1 MFEISKFISARFLF
15 RRTTLASAFGI
26 LLLLAHTAQAQ
37 LPPPTAADTASH
49 SAYDPPSPE
58 WTTGDNGGFGMGPW
72 TLNPASNTPQSG
84 FFVGSSTG
92 NNGTGGDSNTDGD
105 INTAPGSRAWGLY
118 ANSGQTASA
127 VRNFLAPF
135 TPGSVFEI
143 YMDNGDVQSGG
154 TVGFALRN
162 GAGQELL
169 EVYFVGGNAQYTV
182 HGNAPV
188 PSGVN
193 FTREGV
199 RVVIT
204 LTTASTYQ
212 ATLTRLVDG
221 AGNTVSGTLR
231 NNPGP
236 ISQLRLF
243 NANAGAGSDNDLFFN
258 RITYYQGR
266 VLNTDTGRGYLN
278 IQPAIDDP
286 ATLAGHTISVSAGL
300 YTGTQNNNIVINKP
314 RLTLIGA
321 GPTATVISRTA
332 SGTLR
337 GIEIAPSITGTTIS
351 SLRVQGFNDGGICAI
366 QNNHFTTIT
375 NTHVY
380 SNTAGGNC
388 LGGIYMNGPVNHV
401 LISHNEAV
409 NNTSRGI
416 VIWNGFKTNITI
428 THNLVRNNNCCGIEL
443 QDGTAS
449 GVLIAHNTVRD
460 NFDNGIGTVGL
471 TAGAGPNLIYSNTL
485 INNGRF
491 GIEVKLPNGS
501 GLPSGD
507 GSIVVLSNTVA
518 LTDTIA
524 NIKSGEQRD
533 LAGIAA
539 FRRAWVAGFNN
550 VDIPAGVIIQGNV
563 VSGYQQ
569 PSASDGFGIVVEG
582 ARMTVISN
590 TLENNDVGVQVQ
602 AGHTPY
608 APFTNT
614 DGDQSNLADQ
624 YFGRGNSPVACAF
637 YQAGNVFTGNLTN
650 TRQVGTVTPGTVSNL
665 NTGQTF
671 CGIQQAIDAPPTLGG
686 HVLSLTGDTF
696 TGTVIARKPVAI
708 VGAGPGQTV
717 IQSLSPGIVV
727 TTSNVTISNTSIV
740 GTGSDVGITTTF
752 GVTNL
757 TVSNVHISNFA
768 QGVALLGGHSHSVQN
783 SVFTLTNV
791 ITSVGVGMTG
801 LTITLPITNVLVSG
815 NVFTGSGF
823 AVVGIFADQNVITG
837 NQMRFGIAGVRL
849 AGANG
854 NLIEGNQ
861 IENNSSYAI
870 YLAPDAPPLIPS
882 PVLSNSNNVIS
893 GNVALNHPND
903 RAIQIINSPQP
914 GNGNQIVNNVVQ
926 NAGQAG
932 ILTGPGSG
940 DTNLLIAGNTVI
952 TANPGIVVGSSVT
965 ATITNNQVSGGS
977 IGIQVANS
985 SKVVVISNTTSNN
998 GDGISVESGS
1008 SHVTVTNNAASSANN
1023 GFRITNSSAVTV
1035 TANQATN
1042 STTGFFVDNGSNA
1055 VALFNNQAQ
1064 SLNTGVRVGSG
1075 ATNVTLA
1082 SNTVDGTA
1090 LSLEL
1095 QNSSHVVIT
1104 GNTLIN
1110 SGLGFSIT
1118 NGAGNLVT
1126 ATFNVI
1132 TSTGG
1137 VLFNSG
1143 NASGLLLSRNNLANN
1158 TGVTNT
1164 AAGTLNAECNWYGA
1178 ANGPSGAG
1186 SGSGTPVSTGVDFNP
1201 WLLSDDLN
1209 GSCSSGSLTVQ
1220 KVLVGPITPTTA
1232 WQFTATVPT
1241 GTLVFTLPAGG
1252 GAITFSGLDFGPATI
1267 TETPKLGYIP
1277 TSSCTTGATGG
1288 ASISFNLIGD
1298 ATCTFT
1304 NTLEAPTAITL
1315 TAIPTTAVVGSSVLL
1330 TATVTISDGTPAA
1343 DGTVVTFTASLGS
1356 ISPLTAT
1363 TIGGV
1368 VTATLNSTVAS
1379 VAAVTAT
1386 VNSLSATA
1394 LVTFTPGAPFTLTL
1408 TAVPATLPVGNSS
1421 TLTATATDQY
1431 GNPVADG
1438 TTISFTTSLGA
1449 LSSSTA
1455 NTSGGDASVTLS
1467 STVAGVAT
1475 VTATIG
1481 SLSATAQV
1489 TFARVFNMNTGLG
1502 YVGIQQAIDDPQT
1515 LNGHTISV
1523 TAGIYTELVSVT
1535 KQLTLLGAQHGQDAL
1550 ARTAAFVGGKADPT
1564 VESIIYTPINNPTG
1578 GNPGAADLFRVLT
1591 HNVTIDGFVFDGNNP
1606 ALLTST
1612 VQIEGVYAHARRGVT
1627 NIGPNDSF
1635 NPLNNLVL
1643 RNNVFQNFGQR
1654 GVSLAND
1661 GPLSVGNLIERNV
1674 LRRIRDQ
1681 AIILFTNAYADI
1693 VSNTVK
1699 VPVGGIGLHLQNFSA
1714 NNSMAWLSN
1723 TVTII
1728 TNAFGIHANLF
1739 YAPSATLL
1747 IRGNMVNADAA
1758 SALPSQAV
1766 RGWGINVWSIQ
1777 QGSTVI
1783 VEGNRVGLSGG
1794 RLGRGINVWNVP
1806 TNNTVRVTS
1815 NAVANSTVGV
1825 NFDNVDLYFGG
1836 GQSSTLLVTSNTITG
1851 TADGVGLRVRV
1862 SVLESDPL
1870 FGANA
1875 VSGHGL
1881 MLISDTTVVSAGV
1894 GLRVETGITST
1905 FMASATLH
1913 NSALRNNGIG
1923 IQVLRGALTATH
1935 NYLLTNTL
1943 GVTNTGGASVD
1954 VWLNRNAIVGN
1965 GAGITNTAAGT
1976 LNAECNWYGAVSG
1989 PSGVGSGSGD
1999 SVSTGVDF
2007 NPWLLS
2013 DDLNGPCSSGSLT
2026 IQKVLVG
2033 PITPTTAWQ
2042 FTATVPTGT
2051 LVFTLP
2057 AGGGAITFSGLDFGP
2072 ATITETTKLGY
2083 SATSSCTTGATG
2095 GASISFNLIGNVTCT
2110 FTNTITPATTVI
2122 TVTPVI
2128 TNGWFYITETVGP
2141 GTGLLPFDIVLPP
2154 PDPTLGAAS
2163 ARLVITNVNWRHMY
2177 LSPNFTGTRL
2187 SDITAFEYRLRIPSA
2202 SPQLPYINIGWDDDV
2217 TDGNTGFR
2225 GRLVYSLPSL
2235 PADAWHIVDARND
2248 PTPRWYTTLPGAT
2261 QCTNVTPCTFTDLV
2275 AAYPNAAIHPN
2286 TLSGVPLGFIGI
2298 RVGGTGSTGTG
2309 YADGLRVGVGSQITL
2324 FDFEA
2329 APPTTVTLTANP
2341 TTTVVGNNVL
2351 LTATVTIANG
2361 DPAADG
2367 TVVSFTSSLGNV
2379 SPVTA
2384 TTVGGVVT
2392 ATLTSTVAGVA
2403 TVTATV
2409 NSLSATTQVTFT
2421 AGAPFTLTLTAVP
2434 ATLPVGNSSTL
2445 TATATDQ
2452 YGNPV
2457 ADGTT
2462 ISFTT
2467 SLGALSSS
2475 TANTSGGD
2483 ASVTLSSTVA
2493 GVATVTAT
2501 IGSLSATAQVTFAR
2515 VFNMNTGLGYV
2526 GIQQAID
2533 DPQTLNGHTISVT
2546 AGIYTELVS
2555 VTKQLTLLG
2564 AQHGQDALARTA
2576 AFVGGKADSTLE
2588 SIIYT
2593 PINNPTGGNPG
2604 AADLFRVLT
2613 HNVTIDGFVFDGNN
2627 PALLTSTVQI
2637 EGVDAHARR
2646 GVTNIGPDDSFNP
2659 LNNLILRNNVF
2670 QNFGNRGVSLDNN
2683 GPVSTGNLIERNV
2696 LRRIY
2701 DRAIILVRNAYA
2713 DVVSNTI
2720 DVPVEGVGLWMQ
2732 TFYSDG
2738 SMAWL
2743 SNTVTIMTDAFGIH
2757 VNNLF
2762 NALSATIVIRGNVV
2776 NAAASVAPEDAD
2788 LTWGI
2793 NVWSVFAGWGVLV
2806 EENRVGLSG
2815 GRLGRGI
2822 NVWNVPTNNTVRV
2835 TSNAVANSTVGINF
2849 DNVDPYYGGGQSS
2862 TLLVTGNTIT
2872 GTADGIGL
2880 RVRVSVLESDPL
2892 YASNVV
2898 SGHGLMVISNTTVA
2912 SASVGLRVETGITST
2927 FMASATLH
2935 NSALRNNG
2943 IGIQVLR
2950 GALTAT
2956 HNYLLTNTLGVTNTG
2971 GASVDV
2977 WLNRNAIVGNGAGI
2991 TNTAAGTLN
3000 AECNWYG
3007 AVSGPSG
3014 VGSGSGDSVSTGVD
3028 FNPWLLSDDLNGP
3041 CSSGSLTIQKVLVGP
3056 ITPTTAWQFT
3066 ATVPTG
3072 TLVFTLPAGG
3082 GAVTFGS
3089 LDFGPVTITETPKL
3103 GYIATSSCTT
3113 GATGGA
3119 SIAFSLL
3126 GDVTCIFTNT
3136 LAVPTT
3142 ITLSA
3147 DPSSAVVNSSVLLTA
3162 TVSDQ
3167 FGNPVTDGTVVS
3179 FTTSLGNVS
3188 PVTATTVG
3196 GVVTATL
3203 TSTVA
3208 SVATVT
3214 ATVNSLSATTQVTFT
3229 AGAPFTLTLTAVPAT
3244 LSVGNSSTLTATATD
3259 QFGNPVADGTTIS
3272 FTTSLGNVSPVT
3284 ATTVGGVVTAT
3295 LNSTVAS
3302 VAAVTATV
3310 GSLSATAQVTFTP
3323 GAPFTLTLTAVPST
3337 LPVGNSSTLTATATD
3352 QYGNV
3357 VANGTTITFTTSLGT
3372 LSSGTAATSAG
3383 NASVTL
3389 SSTVAGVATVTATVG
3404 SLSAT
3409 AQVTFTPG
3417 APFTF
3422 TFTLTPTVIVANGI
3436 SQSVGTA
3443 TVVDQYG
3450 NPVGGVTVNFLAG
3463 IGTFSPASGAT
3474 NASGQVTA
3482 TLTSLTPAIENVFA
3496 VISGLGFRSVQV
3508 TYVNPPASSAPLT
3521 STLQTVTQT
3530 LGVVRKGGFITY
3542 TLVVTNSGP
3551 GQVNNVLIYAPIP
3564 SGTTYVA
3571 GSASGGNFSGSFAML
3586 LTGQEMGEGRFG
3598 PQATLNAVTWSGNL
3612 AAGASHTL
3620 SYVVQVQIL
3629 EGQVVNQPKVFVDN
3643 ADTGMNLSSAVDVV
3657 AYKLYV
3663 PIVRRQ

>member
-1 MFEISKFISARFLF
+1 MTACNFIKALLRG
-15 RRTTLASAFGI
+15 TTLTSILGI
-26 LLLLAHTAQAQ
+26 LLLLSHTAQAQ

-49 SAYDPPSPE
+49 SAYDPPLPE

-72 TLNPASNTPQSG
+72 TLNPASNTPQNG

-92 NNGTGGDSNTDGD
+92 NNGTSGDTNGDGD
-105 INTAPGSRAWGLY
+105 INTIPGPRAWGLY
-118 ANSGQTASA
+118 ADSGQTASA
-127 VRNFLAPF
+127 VRDFNLPF

-143 YMDNGDVQSGG
+143 FMDNGDVQAGG
-154 TVGFALRN
+154 KVGFALQN
-162 GAGQELL
+162 SSGQDLL
-169 EVYFVGGNAQYTV
+169 EVYFVGDDTQYIV
-182 HGNAPV
+182 HGSTPISSSSV
-188 PSGVN
+188 S

-221 AGNTVSGTLR
+221 AGDTVSGTLR

-236 ISQLRLF
+236 ISRLRLF
-243 NANAGAGSDNDLFFN
+243 NINAGASPSNDVFFN
-258 RITYYQGR
+258 RITYYRGR

-380 SNTAGGNC
+380 SNTGVNC
-388 LGGIYMNGPVNHV
+388 LGGIYLNGIGGINHV
-401 LISHNEAV
+401 TISHNEAV

-524 NIKSGEQRD
+524 NIKPGEQRD

-650 TRQVGTVTPGTVSNL
+650 TRQVGTVTPGTISNL

-696 TGTVIARKPVAI
+696 TGTAIARKPVAI

-757 TVSNVHISNFA
+757 KVSNVHISNFA
-768 QGVALLGGHSHSVQN
+768 QGVALLGGHSHTVQN

-801 LTITLPITNVLVSG
+801 LTTTLPITNVLVSG
-815 NVFTGSGF
+815 NVFTGSGY
-823 AVVGIFADQNVITG
+823 AVVGLFANQNAIVG
-837 NQMRFGIAGVRL
+837 NQMRYGIAGVRL

-870 YLAPDAPPLIPS
+870 YLAPNAPPLIPS

-914 GNGNQIVNNVVQ
+914 GNGNQIVNNVIQ

-932 ILTGPGSG
+932 IFTGAGSG

-1126 ATFNVI
+1126 ATFNII

-1209 GSCSSGSLTVQ
+1209 G
-1220 KVLVGPITPTTA
+1220 
-1232 WQFTATVPT
+1232 
-1241 GTLVFTLPAGG
+1241 
-1252 GAITFSGLDFGPATI
+1252 
-1267 TETPKLGYIP
+1267 
-1277 TSSCTTGATGG
+1277 
-1288 ASISFNLIGD
+1288 
-1298 ATCTFT
+1298 
-1304 NTLEAPTAITL
+1304 
-1315 TAIPTTAVVGSSVLL
+1315 
-1330 TATVTISDGTPAA
+1330 
-1343 DGTVVTFTASLGS
+1343 
-1356 ISPLTAT
+1356 
-1363 TIGGV
+1363 
-1368 VTATLNSTVAS
+1368 
-1379 VAAVTAT
+1379 
-1386 VNSLSATA
+1386 
-1394 LVTFTPGAPFTLTL
+1394 
-1408 TAVPATLPVGNSS
+1408 
-1421 TLTATATDQY
+1421 
-1431 GNPVADG
+1431 
-1438 TTISFTTSLGA
+1438 
-1449 LSSSTA
+1449 
-1455 NTSGGDASVTLS
+1455 
-1467 STVAGVAT
+1467 
-1475 VTATIG
+1475 
-1481 SLSATAQV
+1481 
-1489 TFARVFNMNTGLG
+1489 
-1502 YVGIQQAIDDPQT
+1502 
-1515 LNGHTISV
+1515 
-1523 TAGIYTELVSVT
+1523 
-1535 KQLTLLGAQHGQDAL
+1535 
-1550 ARTAAFVGGKADPT
+1550 
-1564 VESIIYTPINNPTG
+1564 
-1578 GNPGAADLFRVLT
+1578 
-1591 HNVTIDGFVFDGNNP
+1591 
-1606 ALLTST
+1606 
-1612 VQIEGVYAHARRGVT
+1612 
-1627 NIGPNDSF
+1627 
-1635 NPLNNLVL
+1635 
-1643 RNNVFQNFGQR
+1643 
-1654 GVSLAND
+1654 
-1661 GPLSVGNLIERNV
+1661 
-1674 LRRIRDQ
+1674 
-1681 AIILFTNAYADI
+1681 
-1693 VSNTVK
+1693 
-1699 VPVGGIGLHLQNFSA
+1699 
-1714 NNSMAWLSN
+1714 
-1723 TVTII
+1723 
-1728 TNAFGIHANLF
+1728 
-1739 YAPSATLL
+1739 
-1747 IRGNMVNADAA
+1747 
-1758 SALPSQAV
+1758 
-1766 RGWGINVWSIQ
+1766 
-1777 QGSTVI
+1777 
-1783 VEGNRVGLSGG
+1783 
-1794 RLGRGINVWNVP
+1794 
-1806 TNNTVRVTS
+1806 
-1815 NAVANSTVGV
+1815 
-1825 NFDNVDLYFGG
+1825 
-1836 GQSSTLLVTSNTITG
+1836 
-1851 TADGVGLRVRV
+1851 
-1862 SVLESDPL
+1862 
-1870 FGANA
+1870 
-1875 VSGHGL
+1875 
-1881 MLISDTTVVSAGV
+1881 
-1894 GLRVETGITST
+1894 
-1905 FMASATLH
+1905 
-1913 NSALRNNGIG
+1913 
-1923 IQVLRGALTATH
+1923 
-1935 NYLLTNTL
+1935 
-1943 GVTNTGGASVD
+1943 
-1954 VWLNRNAIVGN
+1954 
-1965 GAGITNTAAGT
+1965 
-1976 LNAECNWYGAVSG
+1976 
-1989 PSGVGSGSGD
+1989 
-1999 SVSTGVDF
+1999 
-2007 NPWLLS
+2007 
-2013 DDLNGPCSSGSLT
+2013 PCSGGSLT

-2057 AGGGAITFSGLDFGP
+2057 AGGGAITFSGLDFGL
-2072 ATITETTKLGY
+2072 AIITETTKLGY
-2083 SATSSCTTGATG
+2083 IAASSCTTGATG
-2095 GASISFNLIGNVTCT
+2095 GAAISFSLIGDVICT

-2128 TNGWFYITETVGP
+2128 TNGWAYITETVGP
-2141 GTGLLPFDIVLPP
+2141 GTGLLPFDIVLSP
-2154 PDPTLGAAS
+2154 PDPTLGEAS
-2163 ARLVITNVNWRHMY
+2163 ARLTITDVNWRHMY
-2177 LSPNFTGTRL
+2177 VAPIFTGTLL
-2187 SDITAFEYRLRIPSA
+2187 SDITVFEYRLRVPSA
-2202 SPQLPYINIGWDDDV
+2202 SLQFPYINIGWDDNV

-2225 GRLVYSLPSL
+2225 GRLVYSPPSL
-2235 PADAWHIVDARND
+2235 LADAWHIVDARND

-2261 QCTNVTPCTFTDLV
+2261 QCTDVTPCTFTDLV

-2367 TVVSFTSSLGNV
+2367 TVVSFTTDLGNVSPVTATTVGGVATATLSSTAAGVATVTATVNSLSATTQVTFTAGAPFTLTLTAVPTTLPVGNSSTLTATATDQYGNPVADGTTISFTTSLGTLSGSTATTNGGDAVVTLTSMTPGVATVTATVGSLSATALVTFTPGAPFTLTLTAVPATLPVGNSSTLTATATDQFGNPVADGITISFTTSLGGV

-2501 IGSLSATAQVTFAR
+2501 VNSLSATAQVTF
-2515 VFNMNTGLGYV
+2515 
-2526 GIQQAID
+2526 
-2533 DPQTLNGHTISVT
+2533 
-2546 AGIYTELVS
+2546 
-2555 VTKQLTLLG
+2555 
-2564 AQHGQDALARTA
+2564 
-2576 AFVGGKADSTLE
+2576 
-2588 SIIYT
+2588 T
-2593 PINNPTGGNPG
+2593 P
-2604 AADLFRVLT
+2604 
-2613 HNVTIDGFVFDGNN
+2613 
-2627 PALLTSTVQI
+2627 
-2637 EGVDAHARR
+2637 
-2646 GVTNIGPDDSFNP
+2646 
-2659 LNNLILRNNVF
+2659 
-2670 QNFGNRGVSLDNN
+2670 
-2683 GPVSTGNLIERNV
+2683 
-2696 LRRIY
+2696 
-2701 DRAIILVRNAYA
+2701 
-2713 DVVSNTI
+2713 
-2720 DVPVEGVGLWMQ
+2720 
-2732 TFYSDG
+2732 
-2738 SMAWL
+2738 
-2743 SNTVTIMTDAFGIH
+2743 
-2757 VNNLF
+2757 
-2762 NALSATIVIRGNVV
+2762 
-2776 NAAASVAPEDAD
+2776 
-2788 LTWGI
+2788 
-2793 NVWSVFAGWGVLV
+2793 
-2806 EENRVGLSG
+2806 
-2815 GRLGRGI
+2815 
-2822 NVWNVPTNNTVRV
+2822 
-2835 TSNAVANSTVGINF
+2835 
-2849 DNVDPYYGGGQSS
+2849 
-2862 TLLVTGNTIT
+2862 
-2872 GTADGIGL
+2872 
-2880 RVRVSVLESDPL
+2880 
-2892 YASNVV
+2892 
-2898 SGHGLMVISNTTVA
+2898 
-2912 SASVGLRVETGITST
+2912 
-2927 FMASATLH
+2927 
-2935 NSALRNNG
+2935 
-2943 IGIQVLR
+2943 
-2950 GALTAT
+2950 
-2956 HNYLLTNTLGVTNTG
+2956 
-2971 GASVDV
+2971 
-2977 WLNRNAIVGNGAGI
+2977 
-2991 TNTAAGTLN
+2991 
-3000 AECNWYG
+3000 
-3007 AVSGPSG
+3007 
-3014 VGSGSGDSVSTGVD
+3014 
-3028 FNPWLLSDDLNGP
+3028 
-3041 CSSGSLTIQKVLVGP
+3041 
-3056 ITPTTAWQFT
+3056 
-3066 ATVPTG
+3066 
-3072 TLVFTLPAGG
+3072 
-3082 GAVTFGS
+3082 
-3089 LDFGPVTITETPKL
+3089 
-3103 GYIATSSCTT
+3103 
-3113 GATGGA
+3113 
-3119 SIAFSLL
+3119 
-3126 GDVTCIFTNT
+3126 
-3136 LAVPTT
+3136 
-3142 ITLSA
+3142 
-3147 DPSSAVVNSSVLLTA
+3147 
-3162 TVSDQ
+3162 
-3167 FGNPVTDGTVVS
+3167 
-3179 FTTSLGNVS
+3179 
-3188 PVTATTVG
+3188 
-3196 GVVTATL
+3196 
-3203 TSTVA
+3203 
-3208 SVATVT
+3208 
-3214 ATVNSLSATTQVTFT
+3214 
-3229 AGAPFTLTLTAVPAT
+3229 GAPFTLTLTAVPAT
-3244 LSVGNSSTLTATATD
+3244 LPVGNSSTLTATATD

-3272 FTTSLGNVSPVT
+3272 FTTSLG
-3284 ATTVGGVVTAT
+3284 
-3295 LNSTVAS
+3295 
-3302 VAAVTATV
+3302 
-3310 GSLSATAQVTFTP
+3310 
-3323 GAPFTLTLTAVPST
+3323 
-3337 LPVGNSSTLTATATD
+3337 
-3352 QYGNV
+3352 
-3357 VANGTTITFTTSLGT
+3357 T
-3372 LSSGTAATSAG
+3372 LSSGAATTSSGSAT
-3383 NASVTL
+3383 VTL
-3389 SSTVAGVATVTATVG
+3389 SSIVAGVATVTATVG
-3404 SLSAT
+3404 SLST
-3409 AQVTFTPG
+3409 TVQVTFTPG

-3463 IGTFSPASGAT
+3463 IGSFSPASGVT
-3474 NASGQVTA
+3474 NASGQITA

-3496 VISGLGFRSVQV
+3496 VVSGLGFRSAQA

-3530 LGVVRKGGFITY
+3530 LGVVRKGGLITY
-3542 TLVVTNSGP
+3542 TLVVTNNGP

-3586 LTGQEMGEGRFG
+3586 LTGQELGEGPFG
-3598 PQATLNAVTWSGNL
+3598 PQAALNAVTWSGNL
-3612 AAGASHTL
+3612 PSGASHTL

>member
-1 MFEISKFISARFLF
+1 MFESSKINSARFLF
-15 RRTTLASAFGI
+15 CGMTLASAFGI
-26 LLLLAHTAQAQ
+26 LLLLAHPAQAQ

-49 SAYDPPSPE
+49 SAYDPPPE
-58 WTTGDNGGFGMGPW
+58 WTTNDNGGFGMGPW

-143 YMDNGDVQSGG
+143 FMDNGDVQAGG
-154 TVGFALRN
+154 KVGFALQN
-162 GAGQELL
+162 SSGQDLL
-169 EVYFVGGNAQYTV
+169 EVYFVGDGTQYIV
-182 HGNAPV
+182 HGSTPISSSSSV
-188 PSGVN
+188 S

-221 AGNTVSGTLR
+221 AGDTVSGTLR

-236 ISQLRLF
+236 ISRLRLF
-243 NANAGAGSDNDLFFN
+243 NINAGASPSNDVFFN
-258 RITYYQGR
+258 RITYYRGR
-266 VLNTDTGRGYLN
+266 VLNTDTGRGYLD

-351 SLRVQGFNDGGICAI
+351 SLRVQGFNDGGVCAM
-366 QNNHFTTIT
+366 QDNHFTTIT

-380 SNTAGGNC
+380 SNTGVNC
-388 LGGIYMNGPVNHV
+388 LGGIYLNGIGGINHV
-401 LISHNEAV
+401 TISHNEAV

-524 NIKSGEQRD
+524 NIKPGEQRD

-768 QGVALLGGHSHSVQN
+768 QGVALLGGHSHSVQS

-914 GNGNQIVNNVVQ
+914 GNGNQIINNVIQ

-932 ILTGPGSG
+932 ILTGLGSG

-977 IGIQVANS
+977 IGIRVANS

-998 GDGISVESGS
+998 GDGILVDSNS
-1008 SHVTVTNNAASSANN
+1008 SHVTVTNNAASSAGN
-1023 GFRITNSSAVTV
+1023 GFRVASSSAITVTV
-1035 TANQATN
+1035 NQATN
-1042 STTGFFVDNGSNA
+1042 STTGFFVDNGSNT
-1055 VALFNNQAQ
+1055 VVLLGNQAQ
-1064 SLNTGVRVGSG
+1064 SLGTGIRVGSG

-1143 NASGLLLSRNNLANN
+1143 NASGLLLRRNNLANN

-1178 ANGPSGAG
+1178 VSGPSGVG

-1209 GSCSSGSLTVQ
+1209 GPCSGGSLTIQ

-1277 TSSCTTGATGG
+1277 TSSCTTGATGA

-1515 LNGHTISV
+1515 LNGHIISV

-1535 KQLTLLGAQHGQDAL
+1535 KQLTLLGAQHGQDAV
-1550 ARTAAFVGGKADPT
+1550 ARTAAFTGGKADPT

-1612 VQIEGVYAHARRGVT
+1612 VQIEGVDAHARRGVT
-1627 NIGPNDSF
+1627 NIGPNSESSY
-1635 NPLNNLVL
+1635 NPLNNLIL
-1643 RNNVFQNFGQR
+1643 RNNVFQNFARHGAWLENN
-1654 GVSLAND
+1654 GPVSN
-1661 GPLSVGNLIERNV
+1661 GNLIERNV
-1674 LRRIRDQ
+1674 LRRIRDR
-1681 AIILFTNAYADI
+1681 AIFLITNAYADI
-1693 VSNTVK
+1693 VSNTIE
-1699 VPVGGIGLHLQNFSA
+1699 VPVSVSVIGFGINMLNFYA
-1714 NNSMAWLSN
+1714 NGSMAWLSN
-1723 TVTII
+1723 TITIV
-1728 TNAFGIHANLF
+1728 TNAMGMHANLF
-1739 YAPSATLL
+1739 YAPSATLF
-1747 IRGNMVNADAA
+1747 IRGNVVNADAA
-1758 SALPSQAV
+1758 SAVSSLAV
-1766 RGWGINVWSIQ
+1766 WGWGINVWSVQ

-1806 TNNTVRVTS
+1806 TNNTVRVIS

-1825 NFDNVDLYFGG
+1825 HLDNINPYGG
-1836 GQSSTLLVTSNTITG
+1836 GGGASSTLLVTSNAITG
-1851 TADGVGLRVRV
+1851 TTDGIGLLVRV
-1862 SVLESDPL
+1862 ASPNVT
-1870 FGANA
+1870 
-1875 VSGHGL
+1875 GHGL

-1913 NSALRNNGIG
+1913 NSTLRNNGIG

-1976 LNAECNWYGAVSG
+1976 LNAECNWYGAANG

-2057 AGGGAITFSGLDFGP
+2057 AGGGAVTFSGLDFGP

-2187 SDITAFEYRLRIPSA
+2187 SDITVFEYRLRIPSA

-2367 TVVSFTSSLGNV
+2367 TVVSFTTSLGSILPVTATTVGGVVTATLNSTVAGVATVTATVNGLSATAQVTFTPGAPFTLTLTAVPATLSVGNSSTLTATATDQFGNPVADGTTISFTTSLGTLSGSTATTNGGDAVVTLTSMTPGVATVTATVGSLSATALVTFTPGAPFTLTLTAVPSTVLVGGASALTATATDQFGNPVADGTTISFTTSLGGV

-2392 ATLTSTVAGVA
+2392 ATLSSTVAGVA

-2434 ATLPVGNSSTL
+2434 TTLP
-2445 TATATDQ
+2445 
-2452 YGNPV
+2452 
-2457 ADGTT
+2457 
-2462 ISFTT
+2462 
-2467 SLGALSSS
+2467 
-2475 TANTSGGD
+2475 
-2483 ASVTLSSTVA
+2483 
-2493 GVATVTAT
+2493 
-2501 IGSLSATAQVTFAR
+2501 
-2515 VFNMNTGLGYV
+2515 
-2526 GIQQAID
+2526 
-2533 DPQTLNGHTISVT
+2533 
-2546 AGIYTELVS
+2546 
-2555 VTKQLTLLG
+2555 
-2564 AQHGQDALARTA
+2564 
-2576 AFVGGKADSTLE
+2576 
-2588 SIIYT
+2588 
-2593 PINNPTGGNPG
+2593 
-2604 AADLFRVLT
+2604 
-2613 HNVTIDGFVFDGNN
+2613 
-2627 PALLTSTVQI
+2627 
-2637 EGVDAHARR
+2637 
-2646 GVTNIGPDDSFNP
+2646 
-2659 LNNLILRNNVF
+2659 
-2670 QNFGNRGVSLDNN
+2670 
-2683 GPVSTGNLIERNV
+2683 
-2696 LRRIY
+2696 
-2701 DRAIILVRNAYA
+2701 
-2713 DVVSNTI
+2713 
-2720 DVPVEGVGLWMQ
+2720 
-2732 TFYSDG
+2732 
-2738 SMAWL
+2738 
-2743 SNTVTIMTDAFGIH
+2743 
-2757 VNNLF
+2757 
-2762 NALSATIVIRGNVV
+2762 
-2776 NAAASVAPEDAD
+2776 
-2788 LTWGI
+2788 
-2793 NVWSVFAGWGVLV
+2793 
-2806 EENRVGLSG
+2806 
-2815 GRLGRGI
+2815 
-2822 NVWNVPTNNTVRV
+2822 
-2835 TSNAVANSTVGINF
+2835 
-2849 DNVDPYYGGGQSS
+2849 
-2862 TLLVTGNTIT
+2862 
-2872 GTADGIGL
+2872 
-2880 RVRVSVLESDPL
+2880 
-2892 YASNVV
+2892 
-2898 SGHGLMVISNTTVA
+2898 
-2912 SASVGLRVETGITST
+2912 
-2927 FMASATLH
+2927 
-2935 NSALRNNG
+2935 
-2943 IGIQVLR
+2943 
-2950 GALTAT
+2950 
-2956 HNYLLTNTLGVTNTG
+2956 
-2971 GASVDV
+2971 
-2977 WLNRNAIVGNGAGI
+2977 
-2991 TNTAAGTLN
+2991 
-3000 AECNWYG
+3000 
-3007 AVSGPSG
+3007 
-3014 VGSGSGDSVSTGVD
+3014 
-3028 FNPWLLSDDLNGP
+3028 
-3041 CSSGSLTIQKVLVGP
+3041 
-3056 ITPTTAWQFT
+3056 
-3066 ATVPTG
+3066 
-3072 TLVFTLPAGG
+3072 
-3082 GAVTFGS
+3082 
-3089 LDFGPVTITETPKL
+3089 
-3103 GYIATSSCTT
+3103 
-3113 GATGGA
+3113 
-3119 SIAFSLL
+3119 
-3126 GDVTCIFTNT
+3126 
-3136 LAVPTT
+3136 
-3142 ITLSA
+3142 
-3147 DPSSAVVNSSVLLTA
+3147 
-3162 TVSDQ
+3162 
-3167 FGNPVTDGTVVS
+3167 
-3179 FTTSLGNVS
+3179 
-3188 PVTATTVG
+3188 
-3196 GVVTATL
+3196 
-3203 TSTVA
+3203 
-3208 SVATVT
+3208 
-3214 ATVNSLSATTQVTFT
+3214 
-3229 AGAPFTLTLTAVPAT
+3229 
-3244 LSVGNSSTLTATATD
+3244 VGNSSTLTATATD

-3295 LNSTVAS
+3295 LNSTVAG

-3417 APFTF
+3417 APFTLTLTAVPSTLPVGSSSALTATATDQYGNAVADGTVVSFTTDLGSVSPVTATTVGGITTATLGSTAAGVATVTATVNGLSATAQVTFTPGAPFTLTLTAVPATLPVGNNSTLTATATDQFGNPVADDTTISFTTSLGGVSPVTATTVGGVATATLSSTVAGVATVTATLNSLSATAQVTFTPGAPFTLTLTAVPATLPVGNSSTLTATATDQFGNPVADGTTISLTTSLGGVSPVTATTVGGVVTATLNSTVAGVATVTATVNSLSATAQVTFTPGAPFTLTLTAVPATLPVGNSSTLTATATDQFGNPVADGTTISFTTSLGTLSSGAATTSSGSATVTLSSIVAGVATVTATVGSLSTTVQVTFTPGAPFTF

-3463 IGTFSPASGAT
+3463 IGSFSPASGVT
-3474 NASGQVTA
+3474 NASGQITA

-3496 VISGLGFRSVQV
+3496 VVSGLGFRSAQA

-3530 LGVVRKGGFITY
+3530 LGVVRKGGLITY
-3542 TLVVTNSGP
+3542 TLVVTNNGP

-3586 LTGQEMGEGRFG
+3586 LTGQELGEGPFG
-3598 PQATLNAVTWSGNL
+3598 PQAALNAVTWSGNL
-3612 AAGASHTL
+3612 PSGASHTL

-3657 AYKLYV
+3657 AYKLYM

>member
-1 MFEISKFISARFLF
+1 MTACNFIKALLRG
-15 RRTTLASAFGI
+15 TTLTSILGI
-26 LLLLAHTAQAQ
+26 LLLLSHTAQAQ

-49 SAYDPPSPE
+49 SAYDPPLPE

-72 TLNPASNTPQSG
+72 TLNPASNTPQNG
-84 FFVGSSTG
+84 FFVGDSTG
-92 NNGTGGDSNTDGD
+92 NNGTSGDTNGDGD
-105 INTAPGSRAWGLY
+105 INTIPGPRAWGLY
-118 ANSGQTASA
+118 ADSGQTASA
-127 VRNFLAPF
+127 VRDFNLPF

-143 YMDNGDVQSGG
+143 FMDNGDVQAGG
-154 TVGFALRN
+154 KVGFALQN
-162 GAGQELL
+162 SSGQDLL
-169 EVYFVGGNAQYTV
+169 EVYFVGDDTQYIV
-182 HGNAPV
+182 HGSTPISSSSSV
-188 PSGVN
+188 S

-221 AGNTVSGTLR
+221 AGDTVSGTLR

-236 ISQLRLF
+236 ISRLRLF
-243 NANAGAGSDNDLFFN
+243 NINAGASPSNDVFFN
-258 RITYYQGR
+258 RITYYRGR
-266 VLNTDTGRGYLN
+266 VLNTDTGRGYLD
-278 IQPAIDDP
+278 IQPAINDP

-665 NTGQTF
+665 NTSQTF

-708 VGAGPGQTV
+708 AGAGPGQTI

-801 LTITLPITNVLVSG
+801 LTTTLPITNVLVSG
-815 NVFTGSGF
+815 NVFTNSGY

-837 NQMRFGIAGVRL
+837 NQMRFGTAGVRL

-932 ILTGPGSG
+932 ILTGLGSG

-977 IGIQVANS
+977 IGIRVANS
-985 SKVVVISNTTSNN
+985 SIVTVISNTTSNN

-1143 NASGLLLSRNNLANN
+1143 NASGLLLRRNNLANN

-1178 ANGPSGAG
+1178 ANGPSGVG
-1186 SGSGTPVSTGVDFNP
+1186 NGSGTPVSTGVDFNP

-1209 GSCSSGSLTVQ
+1209 GPCSGGSLTVQ

-1252 GAITFSGLDFGPATI
+1252 GAVTFSGLDFGPATI
-1267 TETPKLGYIP
+1267 TETTKLGYIP

-1455 NTSGGDASVTLS
+1455 NTSGGDAIVTLS

-1535 KQLTLLGAQHGQDAL
+1535 KQLTLLGAQHGQDAV

-1654 GVSLAND
+1654 GVSLANN

-1913 NSALRNNGIG
+1913 NSTLRNNGIG

-1965 GAGITNTAAGT
+1965 GAGITNTAAGM
-1976 LNAECNWYGAVSG
+1976 LKAECNWYGAANG
-1989 PSGVGSGSGD
+1989 PSGVGNGSGD
-1999 SVSTGVDF
+1999 SVSSGVDF

-2013 DDLNGPCSSGSLT
+2013 DNLNGPCSGGSLT

-2033 PITPTTAWQ
+2033 PITPITAWQ

-2072 ATITETTKLGY
+2072 ATITETPKLGY

-2095 GASISFNLIGNVTCT
+2095 AASISFNLIGDATCT
-2110 FTNTITPATTVI
+2110 FTNTLEA
-2122 TVTPVI
+2122 
-2128 TNGWFYITETVGP
+2128 
-2141 GTGLLPFDIVLPP
+2141 
-2154 PDPTLGAAS
+2154 PT
-2163 ARLVITNVNWRHMY
+2163 
-2177 LSPNFTGTRL
+2177 
-2187 SDITAFEYRLRIPSA
+2187 
-2202 SPQLPYINIGWDDDV
+2202 
-2217 TDGNTGFR
+2217 
-2225 GRLVYSLPSL
+2225 
-2235 PADAWHIVDARND
+2235 
-2248 PTPRWYTTLPGAT
+2248 
-2261 QCTNVTPCTFTDLV
+2261 
-2275 AAYPNAAIHPN
+2275 AI
-2286 TLSGVPLGFIGI
+2286 
-2298 RVGGTGSTGTG
+2298 
-2309 YADGLRVGVGSQITL
+2309 
-2324 FDFEA
+2324 
-2329 APPTTVTLTANP
+2329 TLTAIP
-2341 TTTVVGNNVL
+2341 TTAVVGSSVL
-2351 LTATVTIANG
+2351 LTATVTISDG
-2361 DPAADG
+2361 TPAADG
-2367 TVVSFTSSLGNV
+2367 TVVTFTASLGSI
-2379 SPVTA
+2379 SPLTA
-2384 TTVGGVVT
+2384 TTIGGVVT
-2392 ATLTSTVAGVA
+2392 ATLNSTVASVA
-2403 TVTATV
+2403 AVTATV
-2409 NSLSATTQVTFT
+2409 NSLSATALVTFT
-2421 AGAPFTLTLTAVP
+2421 PGAPFTLTLTAVP

-2483 ASVTLSSTVA
+2483 AIVTLSSTVA

-2670 QNFGNRGVSLDNN
+2670 QNFGDRGVSLDNN

-2701 DRAIILVRNAYA
+2701 NRAIILVRNAYA

-2822 NVWNVPTNNTVRV
+2822 NVWNVPTTNTVRV
-2835 TSNAVANSTVGINF
+2835 LGNIVANSTVGINF

-3041 CSSGSLTIQKVLVGP
+3041 CSGGSLTIQKVLVGP

-3203 TSTVA
+3203 NSTVA
-3208 SVATVT
+3208 GVATVT
-3214 ATVNSLSATTQVTFT
+3214 ATVGSLSATAQVTFT
-3229 AGAPFTLTLTAVPAT
+3229 PGAPFTLTLTAVPAT
-3244 LSVGNSSTLTATATD
+3244 LPVGNSSTLTATATD

-3272 FTTSLGNVSPVT
+3272 FTTSLGTLSSAT
-3284 ATTVGGVVTAT
+3284 ATT
-3295 LNSTVAS
+3295 
-3302 VAAVTATV
+3302 
-3310 GSLSATAQVTFTP
+3310 
-3323 GAPFTLTLTAVPST
+3323 
-3337 LPVGNSSTLTATATD
+3337 
-3352 QYGNV
+3352 
-3357 VANGTTITFTTSLGT
+3357 
-3372 LSSGTAATSAG
+3372 SGG

-3389 SSTVAGVATVTATVG
+3389 NSTLPGVATVTATVG
-3404 SLSAT
+3404 SLNAT
-3409 AQVTFTPG
+3409 TLVTFTPG

-3436 SQSVGTA
+3436 SQSLATA
-3443 TVVDQYG
+3443 TVVDQFG
-3450 NPVGGVTVNFLAG
+3450 NPVSGVTVNFLAG

-3474 NASGQVTA
+3474 NASGQITA

-3496 VISGLGFRSVQV
+3496 AISGLGFRSVQV
-3508 TYVNPPASSAPLT
+3508 IYVNPPASSAPLT

-3542 TLVVTNSGP
+3542 TLVVTNSGL

-3586 LTGQEMGEGRFG
+3586 LTGQELGEGTFG

-3620 SYVVQVQIL
+3620 SYVVQAQIL

-3657 AYKLYV
+3657 AYKIYV

>member
-1 MFEISKFISARFLF
+1 MFKSSKINSARFLF
-15 RRTTLASAFGI
+15 CGTTLTSILGI
-26 LLLLAHTAQAQ
+26 LLLLSHTAQAQ
-37 LPPPTAADTASH
+37 LPPPTAQDTASD
-49 SAYDPPSPE
+49 SAYTAWDD
-58 WTTGDNGGFGMGPW
+58 GDNGGFGMGPW
-72 TLNPASNTPQSG
+72 TLNPASNTPQNG
-84 FFVGSSTG
+84 FFVGDSTG
-92 NNGTGGDSNTDGD
+92 NNGTSNDPDGD
-105 INTAPGSRAWGLY
+105 INTVPGNRAWGLY

-143 YMDNGDVQSGG
+143 FMDNGAVQSGG
-154 TVGFALRN
+154 TVGFALQN
-162 GAGQELL
+162 SSGQDLL
-169 EVYFVGGNAQYTV
+169 EVYFVGGGTQYTV
-182 HGNAPV
+182 YGDTLI

-221 AGNTVSGTLR
+221 AGNTVSGNLR

-243 NANAGAGSDNDLFFN
+243 NADAGTSPDNDLFFN
-258 RITYYQGR
+258 RITYYRGR
-266 VLNTDTGRGYLN
+266 VLNADTGRGYLN

-286 ATLAGHTISVSAGL
+286 ATLAGHTISVTAGL
-300 YTGTQNNNIVINKP
+300 YTGTV
-314 RLTLIGA
+314 
-321 GPTATVISRTA
+321 TV
-332 SGTLR
+332 
-337 GIEIAPSITGTTIS
+337 
-351 SLRVQGFNDGGICAI
+351 
-366 QNNHFTTIT
+366 
-375 NTHVY
+375 
-380 SNTAGGNC
+380 
-388 LGGIYMNGPVNHV
+388 
-401 LISHNEAV
+401 
-409 NNTSRGI
+409 
-416 VIWNGFKTNITI
+416 
-428 THNLVRNNNCCGIEL
+428 
-443 QDGTAS
+443 
-449 GVLIAHNTVRD
+449 
-460 NFDNGIGTVGL
+460 
-471 TAGAGPNLIYSNTL
+471 
-485 INNGRF
+485 
-491 GIEVKLPNGS
+491 
-501 GLPSGD
+501 
-507 GSIVVLSNTVA
+507 
-518 LTDTIA
+518 
-524 NIKSGEQRD
+524 
-533 LAGIAA
+533 
-539 FRRAWVAGFNN
+539 
-550 VDIPAGVIIQGNV
+550 
-563 VSGYQQ
+563 
-569 PSASDGFGIVVEG
+569 
-582 ARMTVISN
+582 
-590 TLENNDVGVQVQ
+590 
-602 AGHTPY
+602 
-608 APFTNT
+608 
-614 DGDQSNLADQ
+614 
-624 YFGRGNSPVACAF
+624 
-637 YQAGNVFTGNLTN
+637 
-650 TRQVGTVTPGTVSNL
+650 
-665 NTGQTF
+665 
-671 CGIQQAIDAPPTLGG
+671 
-686 HVLSLTGDTF
+686 
-696 TGTVIARKPVAI
+696 RKPVAI
-708 VGAGPGQTV
+708 VGAGPGQTI

-768 QGVALLGGHSHSVQN
+768 QGVALLGGHSHTVQN
-783 SVFTLTNV
+783 SVFTLTNAT
-791 ITSVGVGMTG
+791 TSVGVGMIG
-801 LTITLPITNVLVSG
+801 LTTTLPITNVLVSG
-815 NVFTGSGF
+815 NVFTGSGYAVAGLF
-823 AVVGIFADQNVITG
+823 ANQNAIVG
-837 NQMRFGIAGVRL
+837 NQMRYGTAGVRL

-861 IENNSSYAI
+861 IENNSLYAI
-870 YLAPDAPPLIPS
+870 YLAPNVPFLIP

-893 GNVALNHPND
+893 GNVALNHLND
-903 RAIQIINSPQP
+903 RAIQIINSSQP
-914 GNGNQIVNNVVQ
+914 GNGNQIVNNVIQ

-932 ILTGPGSG
+932 IFTGAGSG

-952 TANPGIVVGSSVT
+952 TANPGIAVGSSVT

-977 IGIQVANS
+977 SGIQIANS
-985 SKVVVISNTTSNN
+985 SNVVVISNTTSNN
-998 GDGISVESGS
+998 GDGIRIDNGS
-1008 SHVTVTNNAASSANN
+1008 SHVTAANNAVSSAGN
-1023 GFRITNSSAVTV
+1023 GMRVANSTAVTL
-1035 TANQATN
+1035 TANKVTN
-1042 STTGFFVDNGSNA
+1042 STTGFLVDSGSNA
-1055 VALFNNQAQ
+1055 IVLLANQAQ
-1064 SLNTGVRVGSG
+1064 SLNTGIRVGSG

-1082 SNTVDGTA
+1082 SNTVDGTG
-1090 LSLEL
+1090 LSLELL

-1126 ATFNVI
+1126 ATFNII

-1158 TGVTNT
+1158 TGITNT

-1178 ANGPSGAG
+1178 ANGPSGVG

-1209 GSCSSGSLTVQ
+1209 GPCSGGSLTIQ

-1252 GAITFSGLDFGPATI
+1252 GAVTFSGLDFGQVSI
-1267 TETPKLGYIP
+1267 TETTKLDYIP

-1288 ASISFNLIGD
+1288 ASISFNLIGNV
-1298 ATCTFT
+1298 TCTFT
-1304 NTLEAPTAITL
+1304 NTITPATTVITVTPVITNGWFYITETVGPGTGLLPFDIVLPPPDPTLGEASARLTITNVNWRHMYLAPIFTGTRLSDITVFEYRLRRPSASSPLPYINIGWDDNVTDGNTGFRGRLVYSPPSLPANAWHIVDARNDPTPRWYTTLPGATQCTNVTPCTFTDLVAAYPNAAIHPNTLSGVPLGFIGIRVGGTGSTGTGYADGLRVGVGSQITL
-1315 TAIPTTAVVGSSVLL
+1315 FDFEAASPTTITLAANPTTTVVGNNVLL
-1330 TATVTISDGTPAA
+1330 TATVTIANGDPAA
-1343 DGTVVTFTASLGS
+1343 DGTVVSFTSSLGNV
-1356 ISPLTAT
+1356 SPVTAT
-1363 TIGGV
+1363 TVGGV
-1368 VTATLNSTVAS
+1368 VTATLNSTVAG
-1379 VAAVTAT
+1379 VATVTAT
-1386 VNSLSATA
+1386 VNSLSTTA
-1394 LVTFTPGAPFTLTL
+1394 QVTFTPGAPFTLTL

-1535 KQLTLLGAQHGQDAL
+1535 KQLTLLGAQHGQDAV

-1654 GVSLAND
+1654 GVSLANN

-1674 LRRIRDQ
+1674 LRRIHDQ

-1728 TNAFGIHANLF
+1728 TNALGIHANLF

-1766 RGWGINVWSIQ
+1766 WGWGINVWSIQ

-1806 TNNTVRVTS
+1806 TTNTVRVIG
-1815 NAVANSTVGV
+1815 NIVANSTVGI
-1825 NFDNVDLYFGG
+1825 NFDNVDPYFGG

-1976 LNAECNWYGAVSG
+1976 LNAECNWYGAANG

-2013 DDLNGPCSSGSLT
+2013 DNLNGPCSSGSLT

-2057 AGGGAITFSGLDFGP
+2057 AGGGAVTFSGLDFGP

-2083 SATSSCTTGATG
+2083 IPTSSCTTGATG

-2141 GTGLLPFDIVLPP
+2141 GAGLLPFDIVLSP
-2154 PDPTLGAAS
+2154 PDPTLGKAS
-2163 ARLVITNVNWRHMY
+2163 ARLVITDVNWRHMY
-2177 LSPNFTGTRL
+2177 LSPVFTGTRL
-2187 SDITAFEYRLRIPSA
+2187 SDITVFEYRLRIPSA
-2202 SPQLPYINIGWDDDV
+2202 SSQVPYINIGWDDDV
-2217 TDGNTGFR
+2217 TDGDTGFR
-2225 GRLVYSLPSL
+2225 GRLVYSPPSL

-2248 PTPRWYTTLPGAT
+2248 PTPRWYTTLTGAP
-2261 QCTNVTPCTFTDLV
+2261 QCTSTTPCTFAQVV

-2286 TLSGVPLGFIGI
+2286 VPLGFIGI
-2298 RVGGTGSTGTG
+2298 RVGGVGSTGMG
-2309 YADGLRVGVGSQITL
+2309 YADGLRVGVGSQVTL

-2329 APPTTVTLTANP
+2329 ASPTTVTLAANP

-2367 TVVSFTSSLGNV
+2367 TTISFTTSLGGV

-2384 TTVGGVVT
+2384 TTVGGVAT
-2392 ATLTSTVAGVA
+2392 ATLSSTVAGVA

-2501 IGSLSATAQVTFAR
+2501 IGSLSATAQVTF
-2515 VFNMNTGLGYV
+2515 
-2526 GIQQAID
+2526 
-2533 DPQTLNGHTISVT
+2533 T
-2546 AGIYTELVS
+2546 A
-2555 VTKQLTLLG
+2555 
-2564 AQHGQDALARTA
+2564 
-2576 AFVGGKADSTLE
+2576 
-2588 SIIYT
+2588 
-2593 PINNPTGGNPG
+2593 
-2604 AADLFRVLT
+2604 
-2613 HNVTIDGFVFDGNN
+2613 
-2627 PALLTSTVQI
+2627 
-2637 EGVDAHARR
+2637 
-2646 GVTNIGPDDSFNP
+2646 
-2659 LNNLILRNNVF
+2659 
-2670 QNFGNRGVSLDNN
+2670 
-2683 GPVSTGNLIERNV
+2683 
-2696 LRRIY
+2696 
-2701 DRAIILVRNAYA
+2701 
-2713 DVVSNTI
+2713 
-2720 DVPVEGVGLWMQ
+2720 
-2732 TFYSDG
+2732 
-2738 SMAWL
+2738 
-2743 SNTVTIMTDAFGIH
+2743 
-2757 VNNLF
+2757 
-2762 NALSATIVIRGNVV
+2762 
-2776 NAAASVAPEDAD
+2776 
-2788 LTWGI
+2788 
-2793 NVWSVFAGWGVLV
+2793 
-2806 EENRVGLSG
+2806 
-2815 GRLGRGI
+2815 
-2822 NVWNVPTNNTVRV
+2822 
-2835 TSNAVANSTVGINF
+2835 
-2849 DNVDPYYGGGQSS
+2849 
-2862 TLLVTGNTIT
+2862 
-2872 GTADGIGL
+2872 
-2880 RVRVSVLESDPL
+2880 
-2892 YASNVV
+2892 
-2898 SGHGLMVISNTTVA
+2898 
-2912 SASVGLRVETGITST
+2912 
-2927 FMASATLH
+2927 
-2935 NSALRNNG
+2935 
-2943 IGIQVLR
+2943 
-2950 GALTAT
+2950 
-2956 HNYLLTNTLGVTNTG
+2956 
-2971 GASVDV
+2971 
-2977 WLNRNAIVGNGAGI
+2977 
-2991 TNTAAGTLN
+2991 
-3000 AECNWYG
+3000 
-3007 AVSGPSG
+3007 
-3014 VGSGSGDSVSTGVD
+3014 
-3028 FNPWLLSDDLNGP
+3028 
-3041 CSSGSLTIQKVLVGP
+3041 
-3056 ITPTTAWQFT
+3056 
-3066 ATVPTG
+3066 
-3072 TLVFTLPAGG
+3072 
-3082 GAVTFGS
+3082 
-3089 LDFGPVTITETPKL
+3089 
-3103 GYIATSSCTT
+3103 
-3113 GATGGA
+3113 
-3119 SIAFSLL
+3119 
-3126 GDVTCIFTNT
+3126 
-3136 LAVPTT
+3136 
-3142 ITLSA
+3142 
-3147 DPSSAVVNSSVLLTA
+3147 
-3162 TVSDQ
+3162 
-3167 FGNPVTDGTVVS
+3167 
-3179 FTTSLGNVS
+3179 
-3188 PVTATTVG
+3188 
-3196 GVVTATL
+3196 
-3203 TSTVA
+3203 
-3208 SVATVT
+3208 
-3214 ATVNSLSATTQVTFT
+3214 
-3229 AGAPFTLTLTAVPAT
+3229 
-3244 LSVGNSSTLTATATD
+3244 
-3259 QFGNPVADGTTIS
+3259 
-3272 FTTSLGNVSPVT
+3272 
-3284 ATTVGGVVTAT
+3284 
-3295 LNSTVAS
+3295 
-3302 VAAVTATV
+3302 
-3310 GSLSATAQVTFTP
+3310 

-3337 LPVGNSSTLTATATD
+3337 LPVGSSSALTATATD
-3352 QYGNV
+3352 QYGNAVADGTV
-3357 VANGTTITFTTSLGT
+3357 VSFTTSLG
-3372 LSSGTAATSAG
+3372 SVSPVTATTVGSVATA
-3383 NASVTL
+3383 TL
-3389 SSTVAGVATVTATVG
+3389 SSTISGVATVTATVG
-3404 SLSAT
+3404 SLST
-3409 AQVTFTPG
+3409 TVQVTFTPG

-3436 SQSVGTA
+3436 SQSLATA
-3443 TVVDQYG
+3443 TVVDQFG
-3450 NPVGGVTVNFLAG
+3450 NPVSGVTVNFLAG

-3474 NASGQVTA
+3474 NASGQITA

-3496 VISGLGFRSVQV
+3496 VVSGLGFRSAQA

-3530 LGVVRKGGFITY
+3530 LGVVRKGGLITY
-3542 TLVVTNSGP
+3542 TLTVTNTGA
-3551 GQVNNVLIYAPIP
+3551 GQINNVLLFAPIP

-3586 LTGQEMGEGRFG
+3586 LTGQELGEGRFG
-3598 PQATLNAVTWSGNL
+3598 PQAALNAVTWSGNL
-3612 AAGASHTL
+3612 AAGAAHTL

-3657 AYKLYV
+3657 AYKIYM

>member
-1 MFEISKFISARFLF
+1 MFESSKINSARFLF

-26 LLLLAHTAQAQ
+26 LLLLAHPAQAQ
-37 LPPPTAADTASH
+37 LPPPTAQDTASE
-49 SAYDPPSPE
+49 AVYAAWDD
-58 WTTGDNGGFGMGPW
+58 GDNGGFGMGAW
-72 TLNPASNTPQSG
+72 ALNTTSSNSSENG
-84 FFVGSSTG
+84 FFVGDSTG
-92 NNGTGGDSNTDGD
+92 NNGMSGDTNGDGD
-105 INTAPGSRAWGLY
+105 INTPVNRAWGLY
-118 ANSGQTASA
+118 ANSGQAASA
-127 VRNFLAPF
+127 VRDFNLPF

-143 YMDNGDVQSGG
+143 FMDNGNVQAGG
-154 TVGFALRN
+154 KVGFALQN
-162 GAGQELL
+162 SSGQDLL
-169 EVYFVGGNAQYTV
+169 EVYFVGDDTQYIV
-182 HGNAPV
+182 HGSTPISSSSSV
-188 PSGVN
+188 S

-221 AGNTVSGTLR
+221 AGDTVSGNLR

-236 ISQLRLF
+236 ISRLRLF
-243 NANAGAGSDNDLFFN
+243 NINAGASPSNDVFFN
-258 RITYYQGR
+258 RITYYRGR
-266 VLNTDTGRGYLN
+266 VLNTDTGRGYLD

-314 RLTLIGA
+314 RLTLVGA

-332 SGTLR
+332 SGTLK
-337 GIEIAPSITGTTIS
+337 GIEIAPFITGTTVS
-351 SLRVQGFNDGGICAI
+351 SLRVQGFNDGGVCAM
-366 QNNHFTTIT
+366 QDNHFTTIT

-380 SNTAGGNC
+380 SNTGVNC
-388 LGGIYMNGPVNHV
+388 LGGIYLNGIGGINHV
-401 LISHNEAV
+401 TISHNEAV

-524 NIKSGEQRD
+524 NIKPGELRD

-539 FRRAWVAGFNN
+539 FRRGWVAGNNN

-708 VGAGPGQTV
+708 AGAGPGQTI

-768 QGVALLGGHSHSVQN
+768 QGVALLGGHSHSVQS

-914 GNGNQIVNNVVQ
+914 GNGNQIINNVIQ

-932 ILTGPGSG
+932 ILTGLGSG
-940 DTNLLIAGNTVI
+940 DTNLLIASNTVI

-977 IGIQVANS
+977 IGIRVANS
-985 SKVVVISNTTSNN
+985 SIVTVISNTTSNN

-1023 GFRITNSSAVTV
+1023 GFRITNSSDVTV

-1143 NASGLLLSRNNLANN
+1143 NASGLLLRRNNLANN

-1178 ANGPSGAG
+1178 ANGPSGVG
-1186 SGSGTPVSTGVDFNP
+1186 NGSGTPVSTGVDFNP

-1209 GSCSSGSLTVQ
+1209 GPCSGGSLTVQ

-1654 GVSLAND
+1654 GVSLANN

-1825 NFDNVDLYFGG
+1825 NFDNVDPYVGG

-1913 NSALRNNGIG
+1913 NSTLRNNGIG

-1965 GAGITNTAAGT
+1965 GAGITNTAAGM
-1976 LNAECNWYGAVSG
+1976 LKAECNWYGAANG
-1989 PSGVGSGSGD
+1989 PSGVGNGSGD
-1999 SVSTGVDF
+1999 SVSSGVDF

-2026 IQKVLVG
+2026 VQKVLVG

-2057 AGGGAITFSGLDFGP
+2057 AGGGAVTFSGLDFGL
-2072 ATITETTKLGY
+2072 AIITETTKLGY
-2083 SATSSCTTGATG
+2083 IAASSCTTGATG
-2095 GASISFNLIGNVTCT
+2095 GAAISFSLIGDVICT

-2128 TNGWFYITETVGP
+2128 TNGWAYITETVGP
-2141 GTGLLPFDIVLPP
+2141 GTGLLPFDIVLSP
-2154 PDPTLGAAS
+2154 PDPTLGEAS
-2163 ARLVITNVNWRHMY
+2163 ARLTITDVNWRHMY
-2177 LSPNFTGTRL
+2177 VAPIFTGTLL
-2187 SDITAFEYRLRIPSA
+2187 SDITVFEYRLRVPSA
-2202 SPQLPYINIGWDDDV
+2202 SPQFPYINIGWDDNV

-2225 GRLVYSLPSL
+2225 GRLVYSPPSL
-2235 PADAWHIVDARND
+2235 PANAWHIVDARND
-2248 PTPRWYTTLPGAT
+2248 PTPRWYTTLTGAT
-2261 QCTNVTPCTFTDLV
+2261 QCNSIFNPCTFTQLV

-2286 TLSGVPLGFIGI
+2286 TLMGVPLGFIGI
-2298 RVGGTGSTGTG
+2298 RVGGGSSTGTG
-2309 YADGLRVGVGSQITL
+2309 YADGLRVGVGSQVTL

-2329 APPTTVTLTANP
+2329 ASPTTVTLAASP

-2421 AGAPFTLTLTAVP
+2421 AGAPFTLTLTAAP
-2434 ATLPVGNSSTL
+2434 ATLP
-2445 TATATDQ
+2445 
-2452 YGNPV
+2452 
-2457 ADGTT
+2457 
-2462 ISFTT
+2462 
-2467 SLGALSSS
+2467 
-2475 TANTSGGD
+2475 
-2483 ASVTLSSTVA
+2483 
-2493 GVATVTAT
+2493 
-2501 IGSLSATAQVTFAR
+2501 
-2515 VFNMNTGLGYV
+2515 
-2526 GIQQAID
+2526 
-2533 DPQTLNGHTISVT
+2533 
-2546 AGIYTELVS
+2546 
-2555 VTKQLTLLG
+2555 
-2564 AQHGQDALARTA
+2564 
-2576 AFVGGKADSTLE
+2576 
-2588 SIIYT
+2588 
-2593 PINNPTGGNPG
+2593 
-2604 AADLFRVLT
+2604 
-2613 HNVTIDGFVFDGNN
+2613 
-2627 PALLTSTVQI
+2627 
-2637 EGVDAHARR
+2637 
-2646 GVTNIGPDDSFNP
+2646 
-2659 LNNLILRNNVF
+2659 
-2670 QNFGNRGVSLDNN
+2670 
-2683 GPVSTGNLIERNV
+2683 
-2696 LRRIY
+2696 
-2701 DRAIILVRNAYA
+2701 
-2713 DVVSNTI
+2713 
-2720 DVPVEGVGLWMQ
+2720 
-2732 TFYSDG
+2732 
-2738 SMAWL
+2738 
-2743 SNTVTIMTDAFGIH
+2743 
-2757 VNNLF
+2757 
-2762 NALSATIVIRGNVV
+2762 
-2776 NAAASVAPEDAD
+2776 
-2788 LTWGI
+2788 
-2793 NVWSVFAGWGVLV
+2793 
-2806 EENRVGLSG
+2806 
-2815 GRLGRGI
+2815 
-2822 NVWNVPTNNTVRV
+2822 
-2835 TSNAVANSTVGINF
+2835 
-2849 DNVDPYYGGGQSS
+2849 
-2862 TLLVTGNTIT
+2862 
-2872 GTADGIGL
+2872 
-2880 RVRVSVLESDPL
+2880 
-2892 YASNVV
+2892 
-2898 SGHGLMVISNTTVA
+2898 
-2912 SASVGLRVETGITST
+2912 
-2927 FMASATLH
+2927 
-2935 NSALRNNG
+2935 
-2943 IGIQVLR
+2943 
-2950 GALTAT
+2950 
-2956 HNYLLTNTLGVTNTG
+2956 
-2971 GASVDV
+2971 
-2977 WLNRNAIVGNGAGI
+2977 
-2991 TNTAAGTLN
+2991 
-3000 AECNWYG
+3000 
-3007 AVSGPSG
+3007 
-3014 VGSGSGDSVSTGVD
+3014 
-3028 FNPWLLSDDLNGP
+3028 
-3041 CSSGSLTIQKVLVGP
+3041 
-3056 ITPTTAWQFT
+3056 
-3066 ATVPTG
+3066 
-3072 TLVFTLPAGG
+3072 
-3082 GAVTFGS
+3082 
-3089 LDFGPVTITETPKL
+3089 
-3103 GYIATSSCTT
+3103 
-3113 GATGGA
+3113 
-3119 SIAFSLL
+3119 
-3126 GDVTCIFTNT
+3126 
-3136 LAVPTT
+3136 
-3142 ITLSA
+3142 
-3147 DPSSAVVNSSVLLTA
+3147 
-3162 TVSDQ
+3162 
-3167 FGNPVTDGTVVS
+3167 
-3179 FTTSLGNVS
+3179 
-3188 PVTATTVG
+3188 
-3196 GVVTATL
+3196 
-3203 TSTVA
+3203 
-3208 SVATVT
+3208 
-3214 ATVNSLSATTQVTFT
+3214 
-3229 AGAPFTLTLTAVPAT
+3229 
-3244 LSVGNSSTLTATATD
+3244 VGNSSTLTATATD

-3272 FTTSLGNVSPVT
+3272 FTTSLGTLSSATATTSGGNASVTLNSTLPGVATVTATVGSLNATTLVTFTAGAPFTLTLTAVPATLPVGNSSTLTATATDQFGNPVADGTTISFTTSLGGVSPVT
-3284 ATTVGGVVTAT
+3284 ATTVGGVATATLSSTVAGVATVTAT
-3295 LNSTVAS
+3295 VGSLSATAQVTFTPGAPFTLTLTAVPSTLPAGSSSALTATVTDQFGNLVANGAVVSFTTDLGS
-3302 VAAVTATV
+3302 VSPVTATTVGGVATATLSSTISGVATVTATV

-3389 SSTVAGVATVTATVG
+3389 SSTVAGVATVTATVS

-3409 AQVTFTPG
+3409 ALVTFTPG

-3436 SQSVGTA
+3436 SQSLATA
-3443 TVVDQYG
+3443 TVVDQFG
-3450 NPVGGVTVNFLAG
+3450 NPVSGVTVNFLAG
-3463 IGTFSPASGAT
+3463 IGSFSPASGVT
-3474 NASGQVTA
+3474 NASGQITA

-3496 VISGLGFRSVQV
+3496 VVSGLGFRSAQA

-3530 LGVVRKGGFITY
+3530 LGVVRKGGLITY
-3542 TLVVTNSGP
+3542 TLVVTNNGP

-3586 LTGQEMGEGRFG
+3586 LTGQEMGEGPFG
-3598 PQATLNAVTWSGNL
+3598 PQAALNAVTWSGNL
-3612 AAGASHTL
+3612 PSGASHTL

>member
-26 LLLLAHTAQAQ
+26 LLLLAHPAQAQ
-37 LPPPTAADTASH
+37 LPPPTAADTASY

-72 TLNPASNTPQSG
+72 TLNPASNTPQNG
-84 FFVGSSTG
+84 FFVGDSTG
-92 NNGTGGDSNTDGD
+92 NNGTSGDTNNDGD
-105 INTAPGSRAWGLY
+105 INTVPGPRAWGLY

-127 VRNFLAPF
+127 VRDFNLPF
-135 TPGSVFEI
+135 TPGSAFEI
-143 YMDNGDVQSGG
+143 FMDNGDVQAGG
-154 TVGFALRN
+154 KVGFALQN
-162 GAGQELL
+162 SSGQDLL
-169 EVYFVGGNAQYTV
+169 EVYFVGGGTQYIV
-182 HGNAPV
+182 HGSTPIS
-188 PSGVN
+188 SGVS

-236 ISQLRLF
+236 ISRLRLF
-243 NANAGAGSDNDLFFN
+243 NANAGPGSDNDLFFN

-286 ATLAGHTISVSAGL
+286 ATLAGHTISVTAGL
-300 YTGTQNNNIVINKP
+300 YTGTV
-314 RLTLIGA
+314 
-321 GPTATVISRTA
+321 TV
-332 SGTLR
+332 
-337 GIEIAPSITGTTIS
+337 
-351 SLRVQGFNDGGICAI
+351 
-366 QNNHFTTIT
+366 
-375 NTHVY
+375 
-380 SNTAGGNC
+380 
-388 LGGIYMNGPVNHV
+388 
-401 LISHNEAV
+401 
-409 NNTSRGI
+409 
-416 VIWNGFKTNITI
+416 
-428 THNLVRNNNCCGIEL
+428 
-443 QDGTAS
+443 
-449 GVLIAHNTVRD
+449 
-460 NFDNGIGTVGL
+460 
-471 TAGAGPNLIYSNTL
+471 
-485 INNGRF
+485 
-491 GIEVKLPNGS
+491 
-501 GLPSGD
+501 
-507 GSIVVLSNTVA
+507 
-518 LTDTIA
+518 
-524 NIKSGEQRD
+524 
-533 LAGIAA
+533 
-539 FRRAWVAGFNN
+539 
-550 VDIPAGVIIQGNV
+550 
-563 VSGYQQ
+563 
-569 PSASDGFGIVVEG
+569 
-582 ARMTVISN
+582 
-590 TLENNDVGVQVQ
+590 
-602 AGHTPY
+602 
-608 APFTNT
+608 
-614 DGDQSNLADQ
+614 
-624 YFGRGNSPVACAF
+624 
-637 YQAGNVFTGNLTN
+637 
-650 TRQVGTVTPGTVSNL
+650 
-665 NTGQTF
+665 
-671 CGIQQAIDAPPTLGG
+671 
-686 HVLSLTGDTF
+686 
-696 TGTVIARKPVAI
+696 RKPVAI
-708 VGAGPGQTV
+708 VGAGPGQTI

-768 QGVALLGGHSHSVQN
+768 QGVALLGGHSHTVQN

-801 LTITLPITNVLVSG
+801 LTTTLPITNVLVSG

-914 GNGNQIVNNVVQ
+914 GNGNQIVNNVIQ

-932 ILTGPGSG
+932 ILTGLGSG

-977 IGIQVANS
+977 SGIQVANS
-985 SKVVVISNTTSNN
+985 SNVVVISNTTSNN
-998 GDGISVESGS
+998 GDGIRIDNGS
-1008 SHVTVTNNAASSANN
+1008 SHVTAANNAVSSAGN
-1023 GFRITNSSAVTV
+1023 GMRVANSTAVTL
-1035 TANQATN
+1035 TANKVTN
-1042 STTGFFVDNGSNA
+1042 STTGFLVDSGSNA
-1055 VALFNNQAQ
+1055 IVLLGNQAQ
-1064 SLNTGVRVGSG
+1064 SLGTGIRVGSG

-1143 NASGLLLSRNNLANN
+1143 GNASGLLLRRNNLANN

-1209 GSCSSGSLTVQ
+1209 GPCSGGSLTIQ

-1252 GAITFSGLDFGPATI
+1252 GAITFSGLDFGQLTI
-1267 TETPKLGYIP
+1267 TETTKLGYSA

-1288 ASISFNLIGD
+1288 ASISFNLIGNV
-1298 ATCTFT
+1298 TCTFT
-1304 NTLEAPTAITL
+1304 NTITPATTVITVTPVITNGWFYITETVGPGTGLLPFDIVLPPPDPTLGAASARLVITNANWRHMYLSPIFTGTRLSDITVFEYRLRIPSASPQLPYINIGWDDDVTDGNTGFRGRLVYSPPSLPADAWHIVDARNDPTPRWYTTLPGATQCTNVTPCTFTDLVAAYPNAAIHPNTLSGVPLGFIGIRVGGTGSTGTGYADGLRVGVGSQITL
-1315 TAIPTTAVVGSSVLL
+1315 FDFEAAPPTTVTLAASPTTTVVGNNVLL
-1330 TATVTISDGTPAA
+1330 TATVTIANGDPAA
-1343 DGTVVTFTASLGS
+1343 DGTVVSFTTSLGS
-1356 ISPLTAT
+1356 ILPVTAT

-1654 GVSLAND
+1654 GVSLANN

-1913 NSALRNNGIG
+1913 NSTLRNNGIG

-1935 NYLLTNTL
+1935 NYLLTSTL

-1965 GAGITNTAAGT
+1965 GAGITNTAAGM
-1976 LNAECNWYGAVSG
+1976 LKAECNWYGAANG
-1989 PSGVGSGSGD
+1989 PSGVGNGSGD
-1999 SVSTGVDF
+1999 SVSSGVDF

-2013 DDLNGPCSSGSLT
+2013 DDLNGPCSGGSLT

-2072 ATITETTKLGY
+2072 ATITETPKLGY

-2163 ARLVITNVNWRHMY
+2163 ARLVITNANWRHMY
-2177 LSPNFTGTRL
+2177 LSPIFTGTRL

-2225 GRLVYSLPSL
+2225 GRLVYSPPSL
-2235 PADAWHIVDARND
+2235 PANAWHIVDARND
-2248 PTPRWYTTLPGAT
+2248 PMPRWYTTLPGAT

-2298 RVGGTGSTGTG
+2298 RVGGGSSTGTG

-2329 APPTTVTLTANP
+2329 APPTTVTLAASP

-2392 ATLTSTVAGVA
+2392 ATLNSTVASVA
-2403 TVTATV
+2403 AVTATV
-2409 NSLSATTQVTFT
+2409 NSLSATALVTFT
-2421 AGAPFTLTLTAVP
+2421 PGAPFTLTLTAVP

-2445 TATATDQ
+2445 TATVTDQ
-2452 YGNPV
+2452 YGNAV
-2457 ADGTT
+2457 ANGTT
-2462 ISFTT
+2462 ITFTT
-2467 SLGALSSS
+2467 SLGMLSSS
-2475 TANTSGGD
+2475 TASTIGGN
-2483 ASVTLSSTVA
+2483 ASVTL
-2493 GVATVTAT
+2493 
-2501 IGSLSATAQVTFAR
+2501 
-2515 VFNMNTGLGYV
+2515 N
-2526 GIQQAID
+2526 
-2533 DPQTLNGHTISVT
+2533 
-2546 AGIYTELVS
+2546 
-2555 VTKQLTLLG
+2555 
-2564 AQHGQDALARTA
+2564 
-2576 AFVGGKADSTLE
+2576 STL
-2588 SIIYT
+2588 
-2593 PINNPTGGNPG
+2593 PG
-2604 AADLFRVLT
+2604 
-2613 HNVTIDGFVFDGNN
+2613 
-2627 PALLTSTVQI
+2627 
-2637 EGVDAHARR
+2637 
-2646 GVTNIGPDDSFNP
+2646 
-2659 LNNLILRNNVF
+2659 
-2670 QNFGNRGVSLDNN
+2670 
-2683 GPVSTGNLIERNV
+2683 
-2696 LRRIY
+2696 
-2701 DRAIILVRNAYA
+2701 
-2713 DVVSNTI
+2713 
-2720 DVPVEGVGLWMQ
+2720 
-2732 TFYSDG
+2732 
-2738 SMAWL
+2738 
-2743 SNTVTIMTDAFGIH
+2743 
-2757 VNNLF
+2757 
-2762 NALSATIVIRGNVV
+2762 
-2776 NAAASVAPEDAD
+2776 
-2788 LTWGI
+2788 
-2793 NVWSVFAGWGVLV
+2793 
-2806 EENRVGLSG
+2806 
-2815 GRLGRGI
+2815 
-2822 NVWNVPTNNTVRV
+2822 
-2835 TSNAVANSTVGINF
+2835 
-2849 DNVDPYYGGGQSS
+2849 
-2862 TLLVTGNTIT
+2862 
-2872 GTADGIGL
+2872 
-2880 RVRVSVLESDPL
+2880 
-2892 YASNVV
+2892 
-2898 SGHGLMVISNTTVA
+2898 
-2912 SASVGLRVETGITST
+2912 
-2927 FMASATLH
+2927 
-2935 NSALRNNG
+2935 
-2943 IGIQVLR
+2943 
-2950 GALTAT
+2950 
-2956 HNYLLTNTLGVTNTG
+2956 
-2971 GASVDV
+2971 
-2977 WLNRNAIVGNGAGI
+2977 
-2991 TNTAAGTLN
+2991 
-3000 AECNWYG
+3000 
-3007 AVSGPSG
+3007 
-3014 VGSGSGDSVSTGVD
+3014 
-3028 FNPWLLSDDLNGP
+3028 
-3041 CSSGSLTIQKVLVGP
+3041 
-3056 ITPTTAWQFT
+3056 
-3066 ATVPTG
+3066 
-3072 TLVFTLPAGG
+3072 
-3082 GAVTFGS
+3082 
-3089 LDFGPVTITETPKL
+3089 
-3103 GYIATSSCTT
+3103 
-3113 GATGGA
+3113 
-3119 SIAFSLL
+3119 
-3126 GDVTCIFTNT
+3126 
-3136 LAVPTT
+3136 
-3142 ITLSA
+3142 
-3147 DPSSAVVNSSVLLTA
+3147 
-3162 TVSDQ
+3162 
-3167 FGNPVTDGTVVS
+3167 
-3179 FTTSLGNVS
+3179 
-3188 PVTATTVG
+3188 
-3196 GVVTATL
+3196 
-3203 TSTVA
+3203 
-3208 SVATVT
+3208 VATVT
-3214 ATVNSLSATTQVTFT
+3214 ATVNSLSTTTQVTFT
-3229 AGAPFTLTLTAVPAT
+3229 AGAPFTLTLTAVPTT
-3244 LSVGNSSTLTATATD
+3244 LPVGNSSTLTATATD
-3259 QFGNPVADGTTIS
+3259 QFSNPVADGTTIS
-3272 FTTSLGNVSPVT
+3272 FTTSLGTLSSGTAATSGGNASVTLSSTTAGAAAVTATVGSLNATALVTFTLGAPFTLTLTAVPSTLPAGHSSALTATATDQFGNPVANGTPISFTTSLGTLSSGTAATNGGSASVTLSSTIAGVATVMAAVGSLSATALVTFTPGAPFTLTLTAVPSTLPAGHSSALTATATDQFGNPVANGTPISFTTSLGT
-3284 ATTVGGVVTAT
+3284 ATTVGGVATAT
-3295 LNSTVAS
+3295 LSSTISGVAT
-3302 VAAVTATV
+3302 VTATV

-3323 GAPFTLTLTAVPST
+3323 GAPFTLTLTAVPARPS
-3337 LPVGNSSTLTATATD
+3337 
-3352 QYGNV
+3352 
-3357 VANGTTITFTTSLGT
+3357 
-3372 LSSGTAATSAG
+3372 
-3383 NASVTL
+3383 
-3389 SSTVAGVATVTATVG
+3389 
-3404 SLSAT
+3404 
-3409 AQVTFTPG
+3409 QV
-3417 APFTF
+3417 
-3422 TFTLTPTVIVANGI
+3422 
-3436 SQSVGTA
+3436 
-3443 TVVDQYG
+3443 
-3450 NPVGGVTVNFLAG
+3450 
-3463 IGTFSPASGAT
+3463 
-3474 NASGQVTA
+3474 
-3482 TLTSLTPAIENVFA
+3482 
-3496 VISGLGFRSVQV
+3496 
-3508 TYVNPPASSAPLT
+3508 
-3521 STLQTVTQT
+3521 
-3530 LGVVRKGGFITY
+3530 
-3542 TLVVTNSGP
+3542 
-3551 GQVNNVLIYAPIP
+3551 
-3564 SGTTYVA
+3564 
-3571 GSASGGNFSGSFAML
+3571 
-3586 LTGQEMGEGRFG
+3586 
-3598 PQATLNAVTWSGNL
+3598 W
-3612 AAGASHTL
+3612 
-3620 SYVVQVQIL
+3620 
-3629 EGQVVNQPKVFVDN
+3629 
-3643 ADTGMNLSSAVDVV
+3643 
-3657 AYKLYV
+3657 
-3663 PIVRRQ
+3663 RR